1 MTRPK
6 ITPLMDQDVNYNLFE
21 AEEEYDVGC
30 YIDDDAFAWVNPD
43 DEDALFELMLE
54 GVVD

>member
-1 MTRPK
+1 
-6 ITPLMDQDVNYNLFE
+6 MDQDVNYNLFE